1 MTIKTDSES
10 DFVPLNANNNN
21 SNDELTKDDFKL
33 LKEFINPLYL
43 TRKCIKDINI
53 QFCENSSLQLND
65 FLKSNCGSEWPNNN
79 NNNNYNYNYNND
91 IYCMSFKL
99 KY

>member
-65 FLKSNCGSEWPNNN
+65 FLKSDLAQLISTSIISTDHKDLIGMI
-79 NNNNYNYNYNND
+79 
-91 IYCMSFKL
+91 IYI
-99 KY
+99 YI